1 MMRFL
6 DRVQDLL
13 AERGEV
19 LNDLQAGAG
28 VHRKTL
34 YRGPKRKQT
43 IAAIAY
49 YLNMRA
55 EELVAGTDAEEIWN
69 TDTSEY

>member
-1 MMRFL
+1 MIRFVH
-6 DRVQDLL
+6 RVQNLL

-19 LNDLQAGAG
+19 LNDLQSGAG

-49 YLNMRA
+49 YLGVNA
-55 EELVAGTDAEEIWN
+55 DELVAGTDAEEVWAK
-69 TDTSEY
+69 DTSEY